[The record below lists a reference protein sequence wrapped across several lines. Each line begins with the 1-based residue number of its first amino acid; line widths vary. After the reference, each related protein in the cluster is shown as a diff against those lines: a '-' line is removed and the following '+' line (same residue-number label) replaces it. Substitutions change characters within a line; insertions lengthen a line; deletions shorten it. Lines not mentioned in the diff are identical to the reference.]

1 MSTAVAWLGF
11 YILCCVF
18 PLQDRVTK
26 ELDMC
31 RLIWEMRGDL
41 PLPQWGSC
49 LTSPHPHCPRTEGVE
64 VKILFFFITCF
75 VFCKLQI
82 GVTIHKA
89 VMTAV
94 RVEWDM
100 NDLGAQWSFDY
111 CRCLQMED
119 LAEEDTTRAVG
130 ATWMEGLLK
139 ASVSPVRTGDTR
151 WLELQSIEVLNVE
164 KWNQSHFFN
173 K

>member
-1 MSTAVAWLGF
+1 MTRVL
-11 YILCCVF
+11 YPVLCFSFTGQGNQGTRYVPPHLRNAGGPAPPPIGIVPNF
-18 PLQDRVTK
+18 PPP
-26 ELDMC
+26 
-31 RLIWEMRGDL
+31 
-41 PLPQWGSC
+41 PLPENRGG
-49 LTSPHPHCPRTEGVE
+49 RG
-64 VKILFFFITCF
+64 KILIFFITCF

-151 WLELQSIEVLNVE
+151 WLEFQSIEVLNVE